1 LLERTDCLIEPEK
14 REGILYVVS
23 TPLGNLE
30 DISLR
35 GLRVLKE
42 VDFIAAESVGH
53 SRGLCSR
60 YGIRTRLT
68 RYNQHNQ
75 KAKTPELISKLKSGL
90 RIALVTNAGTP
101 GVSDPGGY
109 LISSA
114 IRENV
119 RVIPVPGPSAVTSAL
134 SVSGMR
140 GERFLFWGFLPPKAS
155 KRRKELKALASFN
168 HSIVF
173 FEAPH
178 RVKELLG
185 ELGEILGDRPIVLT
199 RELTKV
205 FEEVRRGT
213 ASSLREE
220 IRDDQVRGEYTLVV
234 EGKEKEKEKDKPLPD
249 ENVEKKIAHLLEL
262 GSVTLRD
269 IAQELS
275 LKTGIAYRDLYK
287 KALLVKKKMSSF
299 RENPGNAGR
308 TRIRPTLYGA
318 GKKVKD

>member
-1 LLERTDCLIEPEK
+1 MLERTHCLIEREK

-30 DISLR
+30 DITLR
-35 GLRVLKE
+35 ALRVLKE
-42 VDFIAAESVGH
+42 VDLIAAESVGH
-53 SRGLCSR
+53 SRGLCNR
-60 YGIRTRLT
+60 YGIRTKLT

-90 RIALVTNAGTP
+90 KIALVTNAGTP
-101 GVSDPGGY
+101 GVSDPGVY
-109 LISSA
+109 FISSA
-114 IRENV
+114 IQEKV

-155 KRRKELKALASFN
+155 KRRKELRTLASFN

-178 RVKELLG
+178 RLREVLV
-185 ELGEILGDRPIVLT
+185 ELGEIFGDRPIVLA

-205 FEEVRRGT
+205 FEEVRRGS
-213 ASSLREE
+213 ASSLQEK
-220 IRDDQVRGEYTLVV
+220 IRDDQIRGEYTLVV
-234 EGKEKEKEKDKPLPD
+234 EGKGKGNDKPLPD
-249 ENVEKKIAHLLEL
+249 ENVEKRIVQLLKR
-262 GSVTLRD
+262 GSMTVRD

-287 KALLVKKKMSSF
+287 KALLVKKTMSFSSGEP
-299 RENPGNAGR
+299 R
-308 TRIRPTLYGA
+308 
-318 GKKVKD
+318 